1 MSATHPPAG
10 NRIDWATLPVIG
22 TLLALPTIG
31 TLLLMYGASRGPCG
45 TADCPGAPAPVLV
58 VLMVLNLLVP
68 VALWAWPRH
77 RAYEPA
83 RRTAFAAGMVLVVAS
98 VYGPALL

>member
-1 MSATHPPAG
+1 MSATHPPASH
-10 NRIDWATLPVIG
+10 RIDWATLPAIG
-22 TLLALPTIG
+22 TLLAVPTFG
-31 TLLLMYGASRGPCG
+31 TLLLMYGAARGPCG
-45 TADCPGAPAPVLV
+45 AADCPDTPAPLLV

-77 RAYEPA
+77 RAYDAA
-83 RRTAFAAGMVLVVAS
+83 RRAAFAAAMLLVVAS